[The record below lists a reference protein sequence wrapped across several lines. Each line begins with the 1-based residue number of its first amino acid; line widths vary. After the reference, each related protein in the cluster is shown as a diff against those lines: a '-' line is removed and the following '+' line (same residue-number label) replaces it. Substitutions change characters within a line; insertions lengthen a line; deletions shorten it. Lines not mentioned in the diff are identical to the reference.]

1 MLIPIP
7 PKNKQIKSK
16 VFKRSHKIIS
26 NYDMLVKNLVISI
39 INQEE
44 ILKDYIKL
52 FVKDCIN
59 FRN

>member
-16 VFKRSHKIIS
+16 VFKRSHKIIG

-39 INQEE
+39 MNQEE

-52 FVKDCIN
+52 FVKDCIK
-59 FRN
+59 

>member
-39 INQEE
+39 INQDE
-44 ILKDYIKL
+44 ISQEYIKL
-52 FVKDCIN
+52 YAKNCMEL
-59 FRN
+59 